1 MLISKSRAWYEVD
14 RSAIKHNVEAI
25 RALLHGNT
33 KIMAVVKAN
42 AYGTGDLEV
51 SKCMQECGVDFFAV
65 SSVDEALSLR
75 KNGIQESLLILGYTP
90 PEHFHY
96 LSEYQIIQTLVSLDY
111 AKKLDAY
118 CEQAGVKIRA
128 HVKVDT
134 GMSRIGIRCVKQDD
148 HIADVLEAYRL
159 PHLQVEGM
167 FSHFAVSDN
176 IDQQEHIDFTNEQIA
191 QFEYVRKKITEAGI
205 KPGIV
210 HLQNSYGIINY
221 PELSYDY
228 VRPGILLLGFTS
240 DCKDRLTQPID
251 LKPAVSLKANVTL
264 VKTVQPGSC
273 VSYGR
278 NYRPKEQR
286 RIATVC
292 LGYADGYPRFVS
304 NRGSHVLIHGEKAPI
319 VGNICMDQMM
329 VDITDLT
336 CDVQEGDV
344 VTFFG
349 EDHGAYLAMDELS
362 HLAQTI
368 NNETLCWI
376 GARVPRIYK

>member
-1 MLISKSRAWYEVD
+1 MLMSESRAWYEVN
-14 RSAIKHNVEAI
+14 RGAIKHNVEAI
-25 RALLHGNT
+25 RSLLHGKT

-42 AYGTGDLEV
+42 AYGAGDIEV
-51 SKCMQECGVDFFAV
+51 SRCMQECGIDFFAV
-65 SSVDEALSLR
+65 SSMDEALSLR
-75 KNGIQESLLILGYTP
+75 KNGIRESLMILGYTP
-90 PEHFHY
+90 PEHFHF
-96 LSEYQIIQTLVSLDY
+96 LHEYQIIQTLVSLDY

-118 CEQAGVKIRA
+118 CEQAGVAVRT

-134 GMSRIGIRCVKQDD
+134 GMSRIGIRCVDQDD
-148 HIADVLEAYRL
+148 HVQDVLEAYRL

-176 IDQQEHIDFTNEQIA
+176 IDKQEHIDFTNGQIS
-191 QFEYVRKKITEAGI
+191 QFEYVRKKVIEAGI
-205 KPGIV
+205 DPGIV

-240 DCKDRLTQPID
+240 DGDDRLSQPID
-251 LKPAVSLKANVTL
+251 LQPAVSLKANVTL
-264 VKTVQPGSC
+264 VKWVQPGSC
-273 VSYGR
+273 ISYGR
-278 NYRPKEQR
+278 NYRPIEKR

-304 NRGSHVLIHGEKAPI
+304 NRGAQVLIHGEKAPI
-319 VGNICMDQMM
+319 VGNICMDQLM
-329 VDITDLT
+329 VDITGLQG
-336 CDVQEGDV
+336 DVKEGDT